1 MSKQNSHRKTH
12 LARLTRLTRLARI
25 CSFIICILFSVLLIN
40 NITKGNILPLEIA
53 LIITA
58 LTLAIIA
65 SATVGK
71 APKWLT
77 VIMTAG
83 MLVFIITFAALSVAV
98 VSYAVSASDDS
109 ALPEGNGNDIVVV
122 VLGCRTREEPGTM
135 LRKRLDAAYELLLRY
150 PESAA
155 VLCGG
160 QGPNEPMSE
169 AQSMYNYLYRRDVP
183 PSRLYMEDK
192 STNTVENFKNALE
205 IINSAEEL
213 RGRRMIVVSSG
224 LHLLRARH
232 ILVSLGVKEG
242 EYFMRASKSAG
253 YLGEAAMLVREYMS
267 WTKLIIEGV

>member
-1 MSKQNSHRKTH
+1 MSKQKS
-12 LARLTRLTRLARI
+12 RLTRLTQI
-25 CSFIICILFSVLLIN
+25 CSIIICVLFSILLIN
-40 NITKGNILPLEIA
+40 NITKGNVFPLETA
-53 LIITA
+53 IIVA
-58 LTLAIIA
+58 AVTLAIIA
-65 SATVGK
+65 SATAGK

-77 VIMTAG
+77 GIMTAG
-83 MLVFIITFAALSVAV
+83 MLVFIISFILLSGAVISCALSAR
-98 VSYAVSASDDS
+98 DDS
-109 ALPEGNGNDIVVV
+109 ALPEGDGSDIVIV

-160 QGPNEPMSE
+160 QGPNEPLSE

-205 IINSAEEL
+205 IIDSADEL

-224 LHLLRARH
+224 LHLLRAGY
-232 ILVSLGVKEG
+232 ILKSLGVEDG
-242 EYFMRASKSAG
+242 EFFLRAAKSAG
-253 YLGEAAMLVREYMS
+253 YFGEAAMLVREYMS
-267 WTKLIIEGV
+267 WAKLIFEGV